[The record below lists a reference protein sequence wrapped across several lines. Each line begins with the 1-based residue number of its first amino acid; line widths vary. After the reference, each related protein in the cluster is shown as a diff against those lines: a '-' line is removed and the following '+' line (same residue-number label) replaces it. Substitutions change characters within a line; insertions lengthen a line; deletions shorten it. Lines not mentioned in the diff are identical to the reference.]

1 MQFKL
6 NEDVKYI
13 LEQLNKYGT
22 GFLVGGAIRDML
34 IGIEPDDYDFATDIP
49 YNDLKRIFLNCDP
62 KEVEPHFGILM
73 ITLNGKEYEIAK
85 YRKEIGIL
93 NSRYPKTVKF
103 IQNIEDDLAR
113 RDFTVNAMAYND
125 EKGLIDLFDGQND
138 ARKKII
144 RFVGK
149 AKLRIE
155 EDALRIMRAFR
166 FISKFGFSLDRKTAE
181 AIFDKR
187 KFLNK
192 ISKERIFDEISK
204 ILLGPYSSKALNE
217 MKKLKILEHIIPE
230 FKYTYILEHPKAE
243 ESVFKHTLKT
253 IELCDVDLITRLAAM
268 FHELGKISTMVID
281 ADGNRSFYNYE
292 KESALIAEEKLRYL
306 KVSNELIF
314 SVKKIIL
321 NHSLIYNDIP
331 DKALKKL
338 IIDLD
343 TRNFK
348 RLLNLLEAD
357 MNSKRK
363 FDKGETEE
371 LLKKF
376 IHRIEEIKKQGEIP
390 NIRDLDITG
399 IDLINLKFNS
409 VDISK
414 IKNKIYDLVLENTL
428 ENKKE
433 EIVKYLL
440 KKYKLADKLEYEK
453 SCGALIYNP
462 ENKEFLI
469 VKMHNGNWG
478 FAKGHTEHGENEKQT
493 AIREVKEETGL
504 DIEIISDFKAE
515 ITYVPHENTLKKV
528 SFFLGYTNGENLKID
543 DSEIEDYSWLNY
555 ENTLKLLTYRLQKE
569 VLEKAKK
576 FINLQNS
583 DFKK

>member
-166 FISKFGFSLDRKTAE
+166 FISKFGFSLDRKIAE

-230 FKYTYILEHPKAE
+230 FKYTYILDHPKAE

-478 FAKGHTEHGENEKQT
+478 FAKGHTEYGENEKQT

-515 ITYVPHENTLKKV
+515 ITYVPRENTLKKV